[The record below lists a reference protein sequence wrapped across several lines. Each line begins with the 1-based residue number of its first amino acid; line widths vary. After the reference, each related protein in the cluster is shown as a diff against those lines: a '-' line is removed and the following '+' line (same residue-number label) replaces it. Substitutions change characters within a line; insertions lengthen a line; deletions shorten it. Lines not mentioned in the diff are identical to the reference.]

1 MKTRAGKR
9 EGAARK
15 KSPALTKITRN
26 QSKTL
31 ESKPPLYI
39 FGKSHFLNLAK
50 GSCGGNVRKQFEL
63 RVMAWS
69 LDEDKLRDTVDYLLD
84 KDNL

>member
-1 MKTRAGKR
+1 MKRKAGKR

-15 KSPALTKITRN
+15 KSPALTNITREN

-31 ESKPPLYI
+31 ESKSPLYI

-50 GSCGGNVRKQFEL
+50 GSCGGSFHKRFEF
-63 RVMAWS
+63 RVMSACFGAHTTKKS
-69 LDEDKLRDTVDYLLD
+69 TFGD
-84 KDNL
+84 